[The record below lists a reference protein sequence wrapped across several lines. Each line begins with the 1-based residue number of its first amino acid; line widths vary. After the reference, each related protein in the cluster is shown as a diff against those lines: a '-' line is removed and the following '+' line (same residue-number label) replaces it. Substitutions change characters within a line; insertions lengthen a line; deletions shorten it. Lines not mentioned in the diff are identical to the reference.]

1 MSRMDV
7 IAFRKGPND
16 KTYAVRLGSAVPKK
30 QGDGYTLYLDAMPAP
45 QDGQYIMS
53 VVPPREQRPGQQ
65 VDNRRQTADQD
76 VPF

>member
-7 IAFRKGPND
+7 IAFRQSQSG

-30 QGDGYTLYLDAMPAP
+30 QGEGYTLYLDAMPASEN
-45 QDGQYIMS
+45 GQYVLS
-53 VVPPREQRPGQQ
+53 VVPPREQRQQ
-65 VDNRRQTADQD
+65 QSEPDRPLDDR

>member
-7 IAFRKGPND
+7 IAFRKGAND

-30 QGDGYTLYLDAMPAP
+30 QGDGYTLYLDAIPAP
-45 QDGQYIMS
+45 TEGQWVMS
-53 VVPPREQRPGQQ
+53 VVPPRQQQERRGQS
-65 VDNRRQTADQD
+65 DDSG

>member
-7 IAFRKGPND
+7 ISFRQSQGG

-30 QGDGYTLYLDAMPAP
+30 QGDGWTLYLDAIPAP
-45 QDGQYIMS
+45 QDGQYVMS
-53 VVPPREQRPGQQ
+53 VVPPREQRQAQPT
-65 VDNRRQTADQD
+65 DNRKPQDDSD